1 MVFSEQDEIGQRIKN
16 RRKELGFS
24 IRELARRTGLSA
36 SFISQVENKKTKV
49 SLDSLRLIAEQLDI
63 SIHHFFSDPI
73 QDRSYSSA
81 AAVFD
86 SSPETAAD
94 LQYSP
99 VVRAG
104 NRPRLYFPDL
114 GVNYELLGKDLT
126 RAMEPIV
133 GRLSP
138 GSGNIARRLRKPTEE
153 FIFVLVGKLLVGLKE
168 EEHLLNPGDSI
179 YFEGNDL
186 TKLAC
191 ASDDTEVVWLS
202 VITPPVF

>member
-1 MVFSEQDEIGQRIKN
+1 MMFSEQDEIGQRIKT

-36 SFISQVENKKTKV
+36 SFISQVENRKTKV

-73 QDRSYSSA
+73 QDQSYSVA
-81 AAVFD
+81 AASND
-86 SSPETAAD
+86 GDENTAVD
-94 LQYSP
+94 MQYSP

-104 NRPRLYFPDL
+104 SRPRLYFPDL
-114 GVNYELLGKDLT
+114 GVNYELLVKDFT
-126 RAMEPIV
+126 RVMEPIF

-138 GSGNIARRLRKPTEE
+138 GTGNIARRLRKPTEE

-168 EEHLLNPGDSI
+168 EEYILNPGDSI

-191 ASDDTEVVWLS
+191 ASEDTDVAWLS